1 MVEIV
6 EKHFSKFCIPGY
18 ALWQRQNWWTYT
30 GYSFRY
36 QDTDGENGGNGENRG
51 NIIFK
56 VFIIR
61 IPIVEIVEM
70 VEIHF
75 SRMCIS
81 G

>member
-18 ALWQRQNWWTYT
+18 ECGNGRT
-30 GYSFRY
+30 GGHTQVIVFRY